1 MTREFERAGLPIVHI
16 TNLIKISEGIGPR
29 RIMKGNS
36 VVHVL
41 GDPAVPCES
50 ELKYRKQEFVSRGI
64 QNWVI
69 ESARINNGRRTQE

>member
-50 ELKYRKQEFVSRGI
+50 ELKYRKRLVAQALDMLTVDPEEG
-64 QNWVI
+64 
-69 ESARINNGRRTQE
+69 TQYIVDNA